1 MCAQV
6 RLLILPCLLALCQMT
21 TADTRLQIEQQVELS
36 WPTSLGKIYQLQG
49 AVASG
54 AAWTNLGTQISGD
67 GSVHSWVD
75 SFPSGNRTYQ
85 VLEIIP
91 GTDPSP
97 VVPVN
102 GGFEIENGAAPANW
116 STTGSQPPVRN
127 ASAAHSGLLG
137 MRSALVNVGANAA
150 EGGLS
155 QNIAT
160 QGGSITSGKTYD
172 FSFWAKQVT
181 AGPSYVQQYQVQWLS
196 ASNEFLGGSGLINFN
211 GTIGSW
217 VKIVKNGLLAPARTA
232 TALVSFRFV
241 TGAIQG
247 GHGEVLVD
255 DVLLDSGGLNTVG
268 SPEVIRSLSLTAHPL
283 AKLSWDTY
291 PGNFYQAVSS
301 RDLQTWMEVSP
312 VITGDGSLHQ
322 IKVPMTN
329 TAEFFRLVMPAA
341 PILAPT
347 NLHVV
352 PANTPNAIRLAW
364 DSSASS
370 GISGYRIH
378 YRVEGSSTEQ
388 SLDLG
393 LVTTALISGL
403 TPGANYQ
410 VSVVALGTGGG
421 ESPAGGAT
429 LSAQP
434 EVDYGI
440 VALFN
445 STTAL
450 EAEVSYETPTA
461 RITRFADRA
470 RDRHARE
477 AQFNSYD
484 HYLSWYWEQRVANI
498 EIIDRVAKGG
508 TGITFNFTTDAPL
521 NPAEFRAF
529 YRGITTVAEY
539 HHNVIAT
546 FVSSSPS
553 STPGENAYLYTAT
566 LTSKLP
572 ENRALLAGD
581 RVEVEISQF
590 LLGPRNGRSNYY
602 GTTFLYVVGQGIVP
616 WYGSGSLLDSF
627 PLPQTAWLGGL
638 TTLPYQYSNEPEHRF
653 KQTAG
658 NISPTNGHAFMVGR
672 RLHHTDFSTGA
683 HTEPD
688 NPLFTAQAGK
698 LGPKFVAQSC
708 VECHVNNG
716 RSLPPAIGVPLLQ
729 AVVKVGTDANG
740 STHPLL
746 GGELQPKSVSGANE
760 GNAKIAGYTIT
771 GGTYA
776 DGTAYSLRKPNYTFD
791 GVTPAFFSVRVAPQ
805 LVGLGLLEAI
815 DEKAILAMAD
825 PNDSN
830 GDGVSGRVAAVIDPE
845 TGISRLGRF
854 TYKAAQPKVIHQIAY
869 ALNKDMSVTTALF
882 PILDGETAVRPAE
895 ISTTELDQMNRYVS
909 LLGVAARRDLTN
921 TEALRG
927 EQLFQTASCTA
938 CHTPQLTTSPYH
950 PMAELRNQTIRPFTD
965 LLLHD
970 MGPGLADNM
979 GEDGAGGA
987 EWRTAPLWSIG
998 LTAGVSGGEAYL
1010 HDGRAR
1016 TLEEAILWHGGEAE
1030 RSKEVFRKLPTADRA
1045 ALLKFLKSL

>member
-1 MCAQV
+1 
-6 RLLILPCLLALCQMT
+6 
-21 TADTRLQIEQQVELS
+21 
-36 WPTSLGKIYQLQG
+36 
-49 AVASG
+49 
-54 AAWTNLGTQISGD
+54 
-67 GSVHSWVD
+67 
-75 SFPSGNRTYQ
+75 
-85 VLEIIP
+85 
-91 GTDPSP
+91 
-97 VVPVN
+97 
-102 GGFEIENGAAPANW
+102 
-116 STTGSQPPVRN
+116 
-127 ASAAHSGLLG
+127 
-137 MRSALVNVGANAA
+137 
-150 EGGLS
+150 
-155 QNIAT
+155 
-160 QGGSITSGKTYD
+160 
-172 FSFWAKQVT
+172 
-181 AGPSYVQQYQVQWLS
+181 
-196 ASNEFLGGSGLINFN
+196 
-211 GTIGSW
+211 
-217 VKIVKNGLLAPARTA
+217 VKISKTSLLAPARTA

-241 TGAIQG
+241 TGAVQG

-255 DVLLDSGGLNTVG
+255 DVLLDSGGLNSVG
-268 SPEVIRSLSLTAHPL
+268 SPEVIRPLPLTAQSL
-283 AKLSWDTY
+283 AKLSWNTVL
-291 PGNFYQAVSS
+291 GTLYQAVSS
-301 RDLQTWMEVSP
+301 RDLRTWTDVSP
-312 VITGDGSLHQ
+312 AITGDGNPHV
-322 IKVPMTN
+322 IMVPMGT
-329 TAEFFRLVMPAA
+329 TAEFFRLVIPAT

-347 NLHVV
+347 NLRVV
-352 PANTPNAIRLAW
+352 SANTPNAIRLAW
-364 DSSASS
+364 DASAST
-370 GISGYRIH
+370 GISGYRIR
-378 YRVEGSSTEQ
+378 YRIAGSNTEQ
-388 SLDLG
+388 VLDLG
-393 LVTTALISGL
+393 LVTTALISEL
-403 TPGANYQ
+403 TPGGAYQ
-410 VSVVALGTGGG
+410 LSVVALGSGGG
-421 ESPAGGAT
+421 ESPAGDAT

-434 EVDYGI
+434 EVDFGI

-445 STTAL
+445 SSTAL
-450 EAEVSYETPTA
+450 EPEVSYETSTA

-484 HYLSWYWEQRVANI
+484 HYLSWYWEQRVAKI

-508 TGITFNFTTDAPL
+508 TSITFNFTTEAPL

-539 HHNVIAT
+539 HYNAIAT

-553 STPGENAYLYTAT
+553 STPGETAYLYTAT
-566 LTSKLP
+566 LSSKLP

-581 RVEVEISQF
+581 RIEVEISQF
-590 LLGPRNGRSNYY
+590 LLAPRNGRSNYY

-658 NISPTNGHAFMVGR
+658 NISPTNGHAFMLGR
-672 RLHHTDFSTGA
+672 RLHHTDLSTGT
-683 HTEPD
+683 HTEPG

-716 RSLPPAIGVPLLQ
+716 RSLPPAIGVPLLK
-729 AVVKVGTDANG
+729 AVVKVGMDKDGTP
-740 STHPLL
+740 HPLL

-771 GGTYA
+771 SGTYT

-791 GVTPAFFSVRVAPQ
+791 GVTPSFFSVRMAPQ

-815 DEKAILAMAD
+815 DEKVVLAMAD

-830 GDGVSGRVAAVIDPE
+830 GNGVSGRIAAVMDPE
-845 TGISRLGRF
+845 TGTSRLGRF
-854 TYKAAQPKVIHQIAY
+854 TYKAAQPKVVHQIAY
-869 ALNKDMSVTTALF
+869 ALNKDMSVTTAMF
-882 PILDGETAVRPAE
+882 PTLDGETAVRPAE

-909 LLGVAARRDLTN
+909 LLGVAARRDLTS
-921 TEALRG
+921 TETLRG
-927 EQLFQTASCTA
+927 EQLFQTVSCTD

-965 LLLHD
+965 MLLHD

-1030 RSKEVFRKLPTADRA
+1030 RSKEAFRKLPTADRV
-1045 ALLKFLKSL
+1045 ALIKFLKSL